1 MEQNRAYWVAAGNVS
16 TLALADRVL
25 KIACELDP
33 ELKPKYNSSSIVLE
47 KNGRSYSFV
56 RIKPL
61 QEYLLLKVKL
71 PDTDEFHQIME
82 GAELDLWKYGRKHY
96 DIRLRKD
103 DLESKAEAVQ
113 KLLRHAYEYRRDHD

>member
-33 ELKPKYNSSSIVLE
+33 EPKPKYNSSSIVLE

-56 RIKPL
+56 RITPRK
-61 QEYLLLKVKL
+61 EYLLLKVKL
-71 PDTDEFHQIME
+71 PDTDEFRQTIQ